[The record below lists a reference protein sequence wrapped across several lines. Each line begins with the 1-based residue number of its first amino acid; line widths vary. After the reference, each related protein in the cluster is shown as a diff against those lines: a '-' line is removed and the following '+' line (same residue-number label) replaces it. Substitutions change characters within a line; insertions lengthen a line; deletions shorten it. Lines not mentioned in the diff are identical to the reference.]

1 MTVRDR
7 WRGCRLDSHAL
18 DGPYGLLDGV
28 RLRDDFPAPAAYIE
42 LHIEQGPVLERAA
55 LRLGVVS
62 AIAGQRRMRVQIEG
76 RPGHAG
82 TIPMPG
88 RADALCAAS
97 EIVLGVERAAREVGE
112 AVATVG
118 WISVEPNQTNIVP
131 GQVALRVDVRSVD
144 D

>member
-28 RLRDDFPAPAAYIE
+28 RLRNDFPAPAAYVE
-42 LHIEQGPVLERAA
+42 LHIEQGPLLERAG

-62 AIAGQRRMRVQIEG
+62 AIAGQRRLRVDVEG

-82 TIPMPG
+82 TLPMAG

-97 EIVLGVERAAREVGE
+97 EVILAVERAAHDVGE
-112 AVATVG
+112 T
-118 WISVEPNQTNIVP
+118 
-131 GQVALRVDVRSVD
+131 
-144 D
+144 